1 MTYGTSYFTSESA
14 AIRYYRDY
22 ENGSTMAA
30 ARAVETKLREG
41 AIHIGEPPLKIG
53 QRLAIIDAGTR
64 YAITEG
70 K

>member
-1 MTYGTSYFTSESA
+1 MTIGTSYFTSESA

-22 ENGSTMAA
+22 EGGSTIAA
-30 ARAVETKLREG
+30 SHAVERKLREG
-41 AIHIGEPPLKIG
+41 SIHIGEPPVKLG
-53 QRLAIIDAGTR
+53 ERLTIIDDGAR